1 MNGCGISVVRR
12 FKPMA
17 FFLCFVM
24 VLSVIGLASAEDV
37 IKFGVHGPMTGP
49 AAETGLAIKR
59 ASQLAMEEINARGGV
74 LGKKLECIWG
84 DTESKPEV
92 GVSVYERFITRDNVD
107 VVIGGLHSSVAIAMM
122 EAASKYDVLF
132 FIGAPVSSIIS
143 KKIEENPQKYW
154 MIFKGDV
161 SSRAYGPG
169 AVELVEFLGKQGLKP
184 KARSFSSIIE
194 DTDFGRS
201 VIGDIEK
208 PMAESGWKNLDREVV
223 KIDQADYT
231 AQMSKFRGL
240 KPDVIVSV
248 QTSVAAAASLC
259 KTFRESR
266 IPALFLVVY
275 AAAKPEYVKLTG
287 AASNGV
293 VWLVNIA
300 RIPALSKNFV
310 AAFDKRFNEVPP
322 LNAAMQYDYMMIVTN
337 AIQTAGS
344 TQGRKVADTLLKTTY
359 QGNCGV
365 HAYNPKNHEVMSGA
379 DYIPTLAYQIQK
391 KKDVII
397 WPSKYAQ
404 GKFQVPRYLK

>member
-12 FKPMA
+12 CKPMS

-24 VLSVIGLASAEDV
+24 VLSVIGLANAEDV

-59 ASQLAMEEINARGGV
+59 ASQLAMEEINAKGGI
-74 LGKKLECIWG
+74 LGKKLECTWG

-92 GVSVYERFITRDNVD
+92 GVSVYERFITRDKVD

-122 EAASKYDVLF
+122 EAASKYDTLF

-169 AVELVEFLGKQGLKP
+169 AVELTEFCGTQGFKP
-184 KARSFSSIIE
+184 KARSFSSIVE

-208 PMAESGWKNLDREVV
+208 PMAESGWKNLGREVV

-300 RIPALSKNFV
+300 RIPALSKDFV

-344 TQGRKVADTLLKTTY
+344 TQGRKVADTVLKTKY

-379 DYIPTLAYQIQK
+379 NYIPTLAYQIQK